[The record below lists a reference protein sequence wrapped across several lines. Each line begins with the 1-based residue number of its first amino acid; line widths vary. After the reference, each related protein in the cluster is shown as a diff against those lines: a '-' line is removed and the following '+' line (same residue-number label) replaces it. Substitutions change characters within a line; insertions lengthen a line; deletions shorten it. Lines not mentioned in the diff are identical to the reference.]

1 MTDNHNY
8 NTPSEGTL
16 NWDVPLNE
24 NFEQIDTDVE
34 IRDTDANRTSYT
46 PKDGAKFLAT
56 DTGTVYVG
64 DGTSWNEVGSLT
76 TVTVGSSQPG
86 SPNEG
91 DLWID
96 TS

>member
-8 NTPSEGTL
+8 NTPGEGTL

-34 IRDTDANRTSYT
+34 IRDADANRTNYT

-56 DTGTVYVG
+56 DTGSVYVG
-64 DGTSWNEVGSLT
+64 NGTDWQSVGSLT
-76 TVTVGSSQPG
+76 SVSVGSSAPSNPSQ
-86 SPNEG
+86 G

>member
-34 IRDTDANRTSYT
+34 IRDTDANRSSYT

-56 DTGTVYVG
+56 DTGSVYVG
-64 DGTSWNEVGSLT
+64 DGSNWNEVGSLT
-76 TVTVGSSQPG
+76 NVSVGTSQPS
-86 SPNEG
+86 SPTEG